1 MPVGTEYHKGRELTM
16 AALGLCLEELRGQPL
31 ELFAREGV
39 RILLTCVE
47 AEVTE

>member
-1 MPVGTEYHKGRELTM
+1 MTM
-16 AALGLCLEELRGQPL
+16 AALGLCPEEPRGQHV

-39 RILLTCVE
+39 RILLTVGLE